1 MDKMGKIIPRKEKK
15 KLFLGKKK
23 KPCPTSIPVIV
34 PWTCVPF
41 FNAMVTVS

>member
-23 KPCPTSIPVIV
+23 NPVQL
-34 PWTCVPF
+34 
-41 FNAMVTVS
+41 SYL